1 MSSMPAKK
9 ITVDELA
16 KNLIAD
22 LMEELESDRLV
33 LPSLPEVALRVRDT
47 IDDPNANS
55 GQISKVISTDA
66 GLTARLIQ
74 VANTPLV
81 RGNRKIDSIDIAIT
95 RMGNTMVKNVV
106 SSLIVQQMFQ
116 PTTELSDKKLRKF
129 WEHSTE
135 VAAISH
141 ALAGMASLKPDLALL
156 AGLVH
161 DIGALPVIKAAE
173 DIPELLED
181 EAVLDEVIAQ
191 LHRPIGTAM
200 LTKWN
205 FEEDIIAVADSHE
218 QLDRVSGEAIDYVD
232 IVMVANLQ
240 SYLSTDH
247 HLAGQDWSLV
257 PAFAKLGLSSDVSIV
272 DIDDNGE
279 SINEVKAALRG
290 D

>member
-9 ITVDELA
+9 ITVDDLA
-16 KNLIAD
+16 KNLVAE

-33 LPSLPEVALRVRDT
+33 LPSLPEVALKVRDT
-47 IDDPNANS
+47 IDDPAANS
-55 GQISKVISTDA
+55 EQIAKVISTDA

-81 RGNRKIDSIDIAIT
+81 RGNRKIDGIEVAIT

-116 PTTELSDKKLRKF
+116 PTTDLSDKKLRQF

-141 ALAGMASLKPDLALL
+141 ALAGMARLKPDLALL

-173 DIPELLED
+173 DIPELLEE
-181 EAVLDEVIAQ
+181 EAILDEVIEK

-200 LTKWN
+200 LKKWE
-205 FEEDIIAVADSHE
+205 FDEEIVAVADEHE
-218 QLDRVSGEAIDYVD
+218 ILDRSSGDKIDYVD
-232 IVMVANLQ
+232 IVTVANLQ
-240 SYLSTDH
+240 SYLGTDH
-247 HLAGQDWSLV
+247 RLASQDWNNIAS
-257 PAFAKLGLSSDVSIV
+257 FAKLGLSPEVSIV

-290 D
+290 N